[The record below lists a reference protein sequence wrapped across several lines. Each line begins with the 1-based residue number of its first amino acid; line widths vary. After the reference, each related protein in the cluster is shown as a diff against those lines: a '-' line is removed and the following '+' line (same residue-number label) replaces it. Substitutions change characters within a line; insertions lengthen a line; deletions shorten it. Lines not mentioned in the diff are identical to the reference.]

1 MNGGLDFQNEA
12 TKTSY
17 FMWLSRINERYRD
30 DNSIYR
36 KEM

>member
-17 FMWLSRINERYRD
+17 FMSSYFMWLSQINER
-30 DNSIYR
+30 
-36 KEM
+36 